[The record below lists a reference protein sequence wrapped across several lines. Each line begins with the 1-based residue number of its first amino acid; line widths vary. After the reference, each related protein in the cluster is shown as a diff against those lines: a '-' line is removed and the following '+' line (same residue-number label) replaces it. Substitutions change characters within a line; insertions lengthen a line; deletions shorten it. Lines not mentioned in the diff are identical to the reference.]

1 MSVYLYAFKV
11 HPKRYGDTT
20 QPRSV
25 LAIHHKALAI
35 QKCSS
40 SCIFFQPHRVS
51 PFYPLHLD
59 RSLFAHFGLLRVAV
73 ELHFRYQVDAGDG
86 KNRGGVRQK
95 TRTQRSRKIREV
107 IVIQSLL
114 QDARERKNKSLKLKR
129 NSAILSYNANS
140 NPNPNPR
147 RS

>member
-1 MSVYLYAFKV
+1 MSVYLYVFKV